1 MKEFD
6 GIKHGEACIC
16 NNCSSAKDVPEF
28 KYGTKYTIRYASFS
42 SRETVVEVDHV
53 AKDSDGWMVYC
64 SVSGKQGRLL
74 MMSIYEFNINA
85 RRWNHFEV

>member
-1 MKEFD
+1 MKTFD
-6 GIKHGEACIC
+6 GIRHGDTCIC
-16 NNCSSAKDVPEF
+16 SNCSIVKDFPYF
-28 KYGTKYTIRYASFS
+28 KYVTKYTIRYASFH
-42 SRETVVEVDHV
+42 SRETFVEVDHV